1 MPVTVVLQRSLVLAV
16 VPVTVVPQLRCC
28 CLSCRAC
35 RSRAAACS
43 CRMCRKCLDKHIWLL
58 VVAPWATHRLLA
70 VLNVKRRKFG
80 QTELVE
86 YATALECKYRIAFIV
101 LKHLSEAYAASWN
114 IAFSVHRCEE
124 DKQKV
129 WDVLQTAVLLPGA
142 QMAT

>member
-1 MPVTVVLQRSLVLAV
+1 MDGDGDGAVEGEGRGGEGGNLVHTAVVPVTVVLQRSLVLAV

-58 VVAPWATHRLLA
+58 VAAPWATHRLLA
-70 VLNVKRRKFG
+70 VLNVPRKFG

-86 YATALECKYRIAFIV
+86 YATALECK
-101 LKHLSEAYAASWN
+101 
-114 IAFSVHRCEE
+114 
-124 DKQKV
+124 
-129 WDVLQTAVLLPGA
+129 
-142 QMAT
+142 